1 MVRWE
6 RLASLSFHLSS
17 IVNYSPLHVLNR
29 LIIASERLHVDISII
44 LDAVVLRESSA
55 IGIDV
60 RVTPGAI
67 CGIMHRSVRAASA
80 SLLRDKFLR
89 RAQPTTSISWG
100 IGLHG
105 QEASAAKADICVST
119 STICCVD
126 LGSACVSQ
134 STAHLSKF

>member
-1 MVRWE
+1 MVRRE

-67 CGIMHRSVRAASA
+67 CGIMHRSVRASSA

-89 RAQPTTSISWG
+89 RAQPTTSICWS
-100 IGLHG
+100 IGLHW
-105 QEASAAKADICVST
+105 QETSAAKADICVST
-119 STICCVD
+119 STICSVD
-126 LGSACVSQ
+126 LGSASVSQ
-134 STAHLSKF
+134 RTTH